1 MNMNNIEITQ
11 QIITKTYKSLAY
23 RIMDMKLGLDG
34 YCKFIVEIFDSNAQ
48 LITAKIL
55 TMENFDYLQ
64 WGFSDIYAENWILSK
79 LDLTRLIINSPEEKI
94 NE

>member
-1 MNMNNIEITQ
+1 M
-11 QIITKTYKSLAY
+11 
-23 RIMDMKLGLDG
+23 
-34 YCKFIVEIFDSNAQ
+34 
-48 LITAKIL
+48 ITAKIL

-79 LDLTRLIINSPEEKI
+79 LDLTRLIIDSPEEKI